1 MKKTKLLLL
10 IVGLFLTHFLN
21 AQDQFIGIYRIQ
33 NKGCG
38 DYVLEQKSVKNGV
51 EFEEV
56 SKDFKLNHKEENPT
70 TYFVKATD
78 FAIVYEFVTHL
89 FPGAC
94 KYKEIR
100 LLKGSSLDKIRE
112 NSQDSYTRFKGT
124 YVTAPQ
130 EIAVFNGVEIN
141 DVDKKNTTK
150 EYTHLTLKIIPQKK
164 NENKAFAAQFVN
176 KHLTKALVVKIKTF
190 KNGNPPKKDGLI
202 NHTEEKHIVLQPGA
216 IITQNI
222 GEADFYELL
231 ISDPQDYNNDTSEI
245 DFIVSIK
252 NWTKQKLTK
261 KELDNPK
268 TKMTSIGGRG

>member
-1 MKKTKLLLL
+1 MKKTKFLLLF
-10 IVGLFLTHFLN
+10 VGMLLTHFLN
-21 AQDQFIGIYRIQ
+21 AQNQFIGIYRIQ

-56 SKDFKLNHKEENPT
+56 SKDFKANHKGENPT

-100 LLKGSSLDKIRE
+100 L
-112 NSQDSYTRFKGT
+112 QKGT
-124 YVTAPQ
+124 SLENIRKTQNEIYTKYKGNYVTAPQ
-130 EIAVFNGVEIN
+130 EIVVFKGVEIN
-141 DVDKKNTTK
+141 DVDNKMTTK
-150 EYTHLTLKIIPQKK
+150 EYTHLTLKIMPQTK
-164 NENKAFAAQFVN
+164 NGSKAFAAQFVN
-176 KHLTKALVVKIKTF
+176 KHPTKALVVKIKTF
-190 KNGNPPKKDGLI
+190 KNGIPPKKDGLI
-202 NHTEEKHIVLQPGA
+202 NQTEEKHIVLPPAA

-222 GEADFYELL
+222 GEADYYELL
-231 ISDPQDYNNDTSEI
+231 ISDPQDYKNDTSEI
-245 DFIVSIK
+245 DFIETIK

-268 TKMTSIGGRG
+268 VTVTGVRG